1 MLITADYSAGRLTIH
16 LEGELDHHSA
26 RRGMADIERLL
37 DEYMPR
43 DAILDMSAL
52 TFMDSAGIAL
62 ILRTERRMRRAGGRA
77 SVENP
82 AQQPLRVL
90 DAVGID
96 RMIPVRGGLRT

>member
-52 TFMDSAGIAL
+52 TCIC
-62 ILRTERRMRRAGGRA
+62 RATRYWTC
-77 SVENP
+77 P
-82 AQQPLRVL
+82 R
-90 DAVGID
+90 
-96 RMIPVRGGLRT
+96 